1 MRGGVTHVV
10 GIPDNMSGPLFD
22 EVALHA
28 AIQLVTVTREGEAF
42 AVAAGLWLG
51 GASPIV
57 VIQNTGLLESGDA
70 IRGTAQR
77 MGAPVPVIVTGRGYE
92 KMERLGVNQDHA
104 LTRELLT
111 RPDVDSTALLTEPT
125 FNAWGI
131 PFWRCSADS
140 PIAGIDPSPWHPC
153 RAPSDARPRLVLT
166 VAQLLGP
173 LARYRT
179 NEAVVT
185 TMSVVRPWGI
195 LSDSDLDFAS
205 ADSAMGHAAD
215 LALGLAL
222 AQPARKVVCVN
233 GDGSMLMSLGTLA
246 TVVGSAA
253 ENFILIVCDN
263 GEYEITESGT
273 QGPIGRSPAEPA
285 RYLQHSLSDW
295 SKIMRTA
302 LLESPEY

>member
-1 MRGGVTHVV
+1 M
-10 GIPDNMSGPLFD
+10 
-22 EVALHA
+22 
-28 AIQLVTVTREGEAF
+28 
-42 AVAAGLWLG
+42 
-51 GASPIV
+51 
-57 VIQNTGLLESGDA
+57 
-70 IRGTAQR
+70 
-77 MGAPVPVIVTGRGYE
+77 
-92 KMERLGVNQDHA
+92 
-104 LTRELLT
+104 
-111 RPDVDSTALLTEPT
+111 
-125 FNAWGI
+125 
-131 PFWRCSADS
+131 
-140 PIAGIDPSPWHPC
+140 
-153 RAPSDARPRLVLT
+153 LT

-263 GEYEITESGT
+263 GEYEITGNQPVAAAGRLDYSGVADAAGFRVVYRFDDARAWSAAVPEVLSVKGPTFVHVITEPGT

-285 RYLQHSLSDW
+285 RYLRHSLSDW
-295 SKIMRTA
+295 SKIMRAA

>member
-10 GIPDNMSGPLFD
+10 GIPGNMSGPLFD

-92 KMERLGVNQDHA
+92 KMERLGVNQDHP

-111 RPDVDSTALLTEPT
+111 RHDVDSTALLTEPT

-131 PFWRCSADS
+131 PFWRCSAGDDPVAAIARLLDS
-140 PIAGIDPSPWHPC
+140 
-153 RAPSDARPRLVLT
+153 T
-166 VAQLLGP
+166 Q
-173 LARYRT
+173 
-179 NEAVVT
+179 
-185 TMSVVRPWGI
+185 
-195 LSDSDLDFAS
+195 
-205 ADSAMGHAAD
+205 
-215 LALGLAL
+215 ALGI
-222 AQPARKVVCVN
+222 PA
-233 GDGSMLMSLGTLA
+233 
-246 TVVGSAA
+246 
-253 ENFILIVCDN
+253 
-263 GEYEITESGT
+263 
-273 QGPIGRSPAEPA
+273 
-285 RYLQHSLSDW
+285 
-295 SKIMRTA
+295 A
-302 LLESPEY
+302 LLLTRDLN